1 MLGAMIDASRTTPA
15 VKLPRQ
21 LGLLLLSLL
30 ASVLATGGCGGGAL
44 GTGTTAN
51 ATAQIKR
58 VGSPQSPIARA
69 VVVPAGHDIVYV
81 SGIIPLPLN
90 PEAPAGTP
98 RQFGDTK
105 AQTISILTQ
114 ISEILEAEGLTMGD
128 VVMMRVLLV
137 GDPAQDGKM
146 DFAGMMEG
154 YRQFFG
160 TPAQPSKPARI
171 TSQVAALVLPG
182 LLAEIEVQAAR
193 RATSIG
199 R

>member
-1 MLGAMIDASRTTPA
+1 MLIRSRCLPYVAGALLVVIASA
-15 VKLPRQ
+15 
-21 LGLLLLSLL
+21 
-30 ASVLATGGCGGGAL
+30 CGGGAL
-44 GTGTTAN
+44 GSSTA
-51 ATAQIKR
+51 AQPVPIKR

-69 VVVPAGHDIVYV
+69 VIVPAGHDIVYV

-90 PEAPAGTP
+90 PDAPADTP
-98 RQFGDTK
+98 RQFGDTRT
-105 AQTISILTQ
+105 QTISILTQ
-114 ISEILEAEGLTMGD
+114 IAEILAAEGLTMGD

-137 GDPAQDGKM
+137 GDPARDGKM

-160 TPAQPSKPARI
+160 TPAQPNKPARI

-193 RATSIG
+193 RK
-199 R
+199 